1 MNKKILII
9 EDEANI
15 TQLIRLYL
23 EQADYTVLSATDGIA
38 GLELHAREH
47 PDLGAILFEC
57 SMLPPYARAVQDAVG
72 LPVFDFVTMINHL
85 HAATHQQRYAGA
97 Y

>member
-1 MNKKILII
+1 VI
-9 EDEANI
+9 A
-15 TQLIRLYL
+15 
-23 EQADYTVLSATDGIA
+23 TVRDIV
-38 GLELHAREH
+38 REH
-47 PDLGAILFEC
+47 PHLGAVLFEC

-85 HAATHQQRYAGA
+85 HAATHRQRYSGA